1 MPKIIV
7 NNKEVEI
14 EEGMTVLQ
22 ACELAGA
29 EIPRF
34 CYHERLSIVGN
45 CRMCLVEME
54 KSPKPI
60 ASCAMPATDGMKIK
74 TNTPLVEKARKG
86 VIEFLLANHPL
97 DCPVC
102 DQGGECD
109 LQDQSLFYG
118 LDSSRYT
125 ENKRQVKEK
134 YMGPL
139 IKTEMTRCI
148 HCTRCVRFASEIAG
162 IPELGAIGR
171 GEDTEITTYLEKS
184 MESELSANVVDLCPV
199 GALTSK
205 PYAFEARSWEL
216 KKTETIDVMD
226 AVGSNIR
233 VDTYGW
239 EVKRI
244 LPRVNE
250 DINEEWISDK
260 TRYAC
265 DGLLK
270 QRLDTPYIRENGR
283 LQKSSWNKALRL
295 LISKLKSFNS
305 DEVGGLV
312 GDLADLE
319 MTYSFKSFFE
329 KCIGSKN
336 FECRQDRIYINPFER
351 MNYIFNSTI
360 NGIEDSDFILLVG
373 TNPRLEATI
382 LNARIRKAYIKK
394 RLKIYSIG
402 DPGDLTYP
410 YINLASNTSLIR
422 AIAYGTHEISEK
434 IKKSNKPMI
443 IIGESALYGETGKY
457 IFETLKYFLSKNNFI
472 KEDWNALN
480 VLAQQASRVGAI
492 DLGVHSIN
500 ETENFSFFNK
510 LDNDEFR
517 FLYLLGADNICFDK
531 KDKFI
536 VYQGSHGD
544 KGAEIADIILPGA
557 AYTEKNG
564 LFVNLEGKLQTAYKA
579 SYPPGDARED
589 WVIFNDLA
597 NIMKKPLGYN
607 NIKSL
612 QESIKKNIQQKINNK
627 INKNNI
633 INFVNDN
640 ISIKSID
647 YYYTNS
653 IARSSKVM
661 NECRQIS
668 KKFLFTGIEKAS

>member
-7 NNKEVEI
+7 NNKEIDFEK
-14 EEGMTVLQ
+14 GMTVLQ
-22 ACELAGA
+22 VCEIAGS

-34 CYHERLSIVGN
+34 CYHERLSIAGN
-45 CRMCLVEME
+45 CRMCLVEID
-54 KSPKPI
+54 KSNKPI
-60 ASCAMPATDGMKIK
+60 ASCAMPAVEGMKIK

-86 VIEFLLANHPL
+86 VMEFLLANHPL

-118 LDSSRYT
+118 LDNSRYT
-125 ENKRQVKEK
+125 ENKRQVSEK

-139 IKTEMTRCI
+139 IKTQMTRCI
-148 HCTRCVRFASEIAG
+148 HCTRCIRFATEVAG

-171 GEDTEITTYLEKS
+171 GEDMEITTYLEKS
-184 MESELSANVVDLCPV
+184 MESELSANVIDLCPV

-205 PYAFEARSWEL
+205 PYAFEARPWEL

-244 LPRVNE
+244 LPKINE

-283 LQKSSWNKALRL
+283 LQKTSWDEALKILSNK
-295 LISKLKSFNS
+295 IKSFNPN
-305 DEVGGLV
+305 EVAGLV

-319 MTYSFKSFFE
+319 MIYSFKHFFE
-329 KCIGSKN
+329 KCVGSKN
-336 FECRQDRIYINPFER
+336 FECRQNRIYINPHER
-351 MNYIFNSTI
+351 INYIFNSSI

-382 LNARIRKAYIKK
+382 LNSRIRKSYTKNK
-394 RLKIYSIG
+394 LNIYSIG
-402 DPGDLTYP
+402 DAGDLTYP
-410 YINLASNTSLIR
+410 YKNIGSHTSVIKEIASGS
-422 AIAYGTHEISEK
+422 HEISNK
-434 IKKSNKPMI
+434 IKKSKKPII
-443 IIGESALYGETGKY
+443 IIGDSALYGESGKY
-457 IFETLKYFLSKNNFI
+457 VFETIKNFLSINNFMN
-472 KEDWNALN
+472 KEWNALN
-480 VLAQQASRVGAI
+480 ILTQQASRVGAI
-492 DLGVHSIN
+492 DLGVYSIN
-500 ETENFSFFNK
+500 ESENFLFFDK
-510 LDNDEFR
+510 LDNDDFK
-517 FLYLLGADNICFDK
+517 LIYLLGADNFNFEK
-531 KDKFI
+531 KDKFV

-557 AYTEKNG
+557 AYTEKDG
-564 LFVNLEGKLQTAYKA
+564 LFVNLEGKLQNAYKA
-579 SYPPGDARED
+579 SYPPGEARED
-589 WVIFNDLA
+589 WVIFRDLA
-597 NIMKKPLGYN
+597 NIMKRPFKYN
-607 NIKSL
+607 DVSDLK
-612 QESIKKNIQQKINNK
+612 QSINKNIQLKINEEFKKTNK
-627 INKNNI
+627 
-633 INFVNDN
+633 VDYVEEN
-640 ISIKSID
+640 ISIKPID

-661 NECRQIS
+661 SECRKIS
-668 KKFLFTGIEKAS
+668 KKFLFSGIEKAS

>member
-1 MPKIIV
+1 MPKIII
-7 NNKEVEI
+7 NNKEVEF

-34 CYHERLSIVGN
+34 CYHERLSIAGN
-45 CRMCLVEME
+45 CRMCLVENK

-60 ASCAMPATDGMKIK
+60 ASCAEPAVEGMNIK
-74 TNTPLVEKARKG
+74 TNTPLVDKARKG
-86 VIEFLLANHPL
+86 VMEFLLANHPL

-109 LQDQSLFYG
+109 LQDQSMFYG
-118 LDSSRYT
+118 FDYSRYS

-139 IKTEMTRCI
+139 IKTIMTRCI
-148 HCTRCVRFASEIAG
+148 HCTRCIRFATEVAG

-171 GEDTEITTYLEKS
+171 GEDMEITTYLERA
-184 MESELSANVVDLCPV
+184 MESEMSANVIDLCPV

-205 PYAFEARSWEL
+205 PYAFEARPWDL

-239 EVKRI
+239 EVKRV

-283 LQKSSWNKALRL
+283 LQKSSWSQALKL
-295 LISKLKSFNS
+295 LISKLKSFDPN
-305 DEVGGLV
+305 EVAGLV

-319 MTYSFKSFFE
+319 MIYSFKSFFE
-329 KCIGSKN
+329 KCIGSTN
-336 FECRQDRIYINPFER
+336 LECRQDRIYINPQER
-351 MNYIFNSTI
+351 MNYIFNSSI

-382 LNARIRKAYIKK
+382 LNARIRKAYIKNK
-394 RLKIYSIG
+394 LKIYSIG
-402 DPGDLTYP
+402 DAGDLTYP
-410 YINLASNTSLIR
+410 YQNIGSNTSIIR
-422 AIAYGTHEISEK
+422 EIVSGSHEISHK
-434 IKKSNKPMI
+434 IKKAKKPMI
-443 IIGESALYGETGKY
+443 IIGDSALYGKSGKY
-457 IFETLKYFLSKNNFI
+457 VFETLKNFLSYNNFI
-472 KEDWNALN
+472 KKDWNALN
-480 VLAQQASRVGAI
+480 ILTQQASRVGAI
-492 DLGVHSIN
+492 DFGVYSIN
-500 ETENFSFFNK
+500 EAENFSFFNK
-510 LDNDEFR
+510 LENDDFK
-517 FLYLLGADNICFDK
+517 LIYLLGADNINFDK
-531 KDKFI
+531 KNKFV

-544 KGAEIADIILPGA
+544 RGAEIADIILPGA

-564 LFVNLEGKLQTAYKA
+564 LFINLEGKLQSAYKA

-589 WVIFNDLA
+589 WIIFKDLA
-597 NIMKKPLGYN
+597 NMMKKPLGYN
-607 NIKSL
+607 NVKHL
-612 QESIKKNIQQKINNK
+612 RESINKHIQSKINNSVK
-627 INKNNI
+627 KTNEV
-633 INFVNDN
+633 NFIEEN
-640 ISIKSID
+640 ISVKPID

-661 NECRQIS
+661 SECRQIS

>member
-1 MPKIIV
+1 MPKIII
-7 NNKEVEI
+7 NNKEVEF

-34 CYHERLSIVGN
+34 CYHERLSIAGN
-45 CRMCLVEME
+45 CRMCLVEMD

-60 ASCAMPATDGMKIK
+60 ASCAMPAADGMKIK
-74 TNTPLVEKARKG
+74 TNTLFVDKARKG
-86 VIEFLLANHPL
+86 VMEFLLANHPL

-109 LQDQSLFYG
+109 LQDQSLYYG
-118 LDSSRYT
+118 LDNSRFT
-125 ENKRQVKEK
+125 ESKRQVKEK

-148 HCTRCVRFASEIAG
+148 HCTRCIRFATEVAG

-171 GEDTEITTYLEKS
+171 GEDMEITTYLEKS
-184 MESELSANVVDLCPV
+184 MESELSANVIDLCPV

-205 PYAFEARSWEL
+205 PYAFEARPWDL

-270 QRLDTPYIRENGR
+270 QRLDTPYIRANGR
-283 LQKSSWNKALRL
+283 LQKSSWSQALKL
-295 LISKLKSFNS
+295 LITKLKLFNPN
-305 DEVGGLV
+305 EVGGLV

-319 MTYSFKSFFE
+319 MIYSFKYFFE
-329 KCIGSKN
+329 RCIGSKN
-336 FECRQDRIYINPFER
+336 LECRQDRIYINPQER
-351 MNYIFNSTI
+351 INYIFNSSI
-360 NGIEDSDFILLVG
+360 KGIEDSDLILLVG

-382 LNARIRKAYIKK
+382 LNARIRKAYVKNK
-394 RLKIYSIG
+394 LKIYSIG
-402 DPGDLTYP
+402 DAGDLTYP
-410 YINLASNTSLIR
+410 YKIIGSNTSIIKEIVL
-422 AIAYGTHEISEK
+422 GVHEISNK
-434 IKKSNKPMI
+434 IKNAKKPII
-443 IIGESALYGETGKY
+443 IIGDSALYGRSGKY
-457 IFETLKYFLSKNNFI
+457 VFETLKKFLSDNNLI
-472 KEDWNALN
+472 TKDWNALN
-480 VLAQQASRVGAI
+480 ILTQQASRVGAI
-492 DLGVHSIN
+492 DFGMYSIS
-500 ETENFSFFNK
+500 EKENFLFFDK
-510 LDNDEFR
+510 LDNDEFK
-517 FLYLLGADNICFDK
+517 FIYLLGADNINFNK
-531 KDKFI
+531 KNKFV

-564 LFVNLEGKLQTAYKA
+564 LFVNLEGKLQSAYKA

-589 WVIFNDLA
+589 WIIFKNLA
-597 NIMKKPLGYN
+597 SVMKKNLGFN
-607 NIKSL
+607 NVNQL
-612 QESIKKNIQQKINNK
+612 RESITKHIQSKINNDIKK
-627 INKNNI
+627 IKEVD
-633 INFVNDN
+633 FTEEN
-640 ISIKSID
+640 ISIKPVD
-647 YYYTNS
+647 YYYSNS

-661 NECRQIS
+661 NECKQIS
-668 KKFLFTGIEKAS
+668 KNFLFTGIEKAS

>member
-1 MPKIIV
+1 VPKIIV
-7 NNKEVEI
+7 NNKEIEF

-34 CYHERLSIVGN
+34 CYHERLSIAGN

-54 KSPKPI
+54 KSAKPI

-74 TNTPLVEKARKG
+74 TNTPFVDKARKG
-86 VIEFLLANHPL
+86 VMEFLLANHPL

-118 LDSSRYT
+118 FDNSRYK
-125 ENKRQVKEK
+125 ENKRQVSEK
-134 YMGPL
+134 HMGPL
-139 IKTEMTRCI
+139 IKTQMTRCI
-148 HCTRCVRFASEIAG
+148 HCTRCIRFATEVAG
-162 IPELGAIGR
+162 IPELGATGR
-171 GEDTEITTYLEKS
+171 GEDMEITTYLEKS
-184 MESELSANVVDLCPV
+184 MESELSANVIDLCPV

-205 PYAFEARSWEL
+205 PYAFEARPWDL

-239 EVKRI
+239 EVKRV

-270 QRLDTPYIRENGR
+270 QRLDTPYIRKDGKLE
-283 LQKSSWNKALRL
+283 KTSWNEALNFF
-295 LISKLKSFNS
+295 IKKIKSFS
-305 DEVGGLV
+305 PQEIAGII

-319 MTYSFKSFFE
+319 MIYSFKSFFN
-329 KCIGSKN
+329 KSLGSTN
-336 FECRQDRIYINPFER
+336 LECRDNKTYINPEER
-351 MNYIFNSTI
+351 INYIFNSTI
-360 NGIEDSDFILLVG
+360 NGIEESDFILLVG
-373 TNPRLEATI
+373 SNPRLEATI
-382 LNARIRKAYIKK
+382 VNARIRKAYLKNK
-394 RLKIYSIG
+394 TKIYSIG
-402 DPGDLTYP
+402 NPGDLTYP
-410 YINLASNTSLIR
+410 YQNIGNNTSI
-422 AIAYGTHEISEK
+422 IKEIISGSHEISKK
-434 IKKSNKPMI
+434 IKKAKRPII
-443 IIGESALYGETGKY
+443 IIGESGLDGEKGKY
-457 IFETLKYFLSKNNFI
+457 VLEGFKNFLVKNNLI
-472 KEDWNALN
+472 TDSWNPLN
-480 VLAQQASRVGAI
+480 VLIQQASRVGSI
-492 DLGVHSIN
+492 DLGAYLIS
-500 ETENFSFFNK
+500 EKDNFSFFESLN
-510 LDNDEFR
+510 NDQFK
-517 FLYLLGADNICFDK
+517 FIYLLAADNINFEK

-564 LFVNLEGKLQTAYKA
+564 LFVNLEGRLQSAYKA
-579 SYPPGDARED
+579 SYPPGEARED
-589 WVIFNDLA
+589 WIIIKDIADKMKNPLDFNNAHQLRDL
-597 NIMKKPLGYN
+597 
-607 NIKSL
+607 
-612 QESIKKNIQQKINNK
+612 IKKNIKSKINYSKKK
-627 INKNNI
+627 IKEVDFI
-633 INFVNDN
+633 EDN
-640 ISIKSID
+640 ILIKPID
-647 YYYTNS
+647 YYYTNP

-668 KKFLFTGIEKAS
+668 KKLLFSGIEKAS